1 MVIRGIFV
9 GAIFVGIA
17 AGFAG
22 CSDEPGGLDAGT
34 NPTSTN
40 TTPTSTGTTTSRP
53 DSSTPVPDSS
63 VADTSVADTSVA
75 DSSTADASDG
85 ATAPTFTQI
94 YDDIINNAG
103 LGAQRCNS
111 CHGNNGSSGLSMN
124 TKAAA
129 YANLVTNG
137 TTANCGAVTK
147 RVTPNNTAQS
157 SMFLKTSAAPPANCG
172 TRMPRGQ
179 NPLNAAQIKMIQDWI
194 NAGAL
199 NN

>member
-22 CSDEPGGLDAGT
+22 CSDEPGGLDAG
-34 NPTSTN
+34 PTATTTN

-75 DSSTADASDG
+75 DTGTADASDG
-85 ATAPTFTQI
+85 ATAPTFTMVWNTILSQKCGAAGQCHNTAAGRGGLI
-94 YDDIINNAG
+94 FNND
-103 LGAQRCNS
+103 
-111 CHGNNGSSGLSMN
+111 
-124 TKAAA
+124 KATA
-129 YANLVTNG
+129 YAGLVTNG

-147 RVTPNNTAQS
+147 RVTANNTAQS
-157 SMFLKTSAAPPANCG
+157 SMFLKTSAAPVNCG
-172 TRMPRGQ
+172 SRMPLGGG
-179 NPLNAAQIKMIQDWI
+179 NLPAADVALIQGWI

>member
-34 NPTSTN
+34 NPTSTS
-40 TTPTSTGTTTSRP
+40 TGTSPTSTGTTTSRP

-75 DSSTADASDG
+75 DTGTADASDG
-85 ATAPTFTQI
+85 ATAPTFTMV
-94 YDDIINNAG
+94 YNTVINVSCK
-103 LGAQRCNS
+103 GAN
-111 CHGNNGSSGLSMN
+111 CHGPGTRGNLSMD

-129 YANLVTNG
+129 YAGLVTNG

-147 RVTPNNTAQS
+147 RVTANNTAQS

-172 TRMPRGQ
+172 QRMPLGGG
-179 NPLNAAQIKMIQDWI
+179 NLPAASVALIQGWI

-199 NN
+199 DN